1 MKVIVNYD
9 DKRWKNSNIDYDNIV
24 NTVNSSKESEVSI
37 ILTCDKE
44 IRKLNKKYRKI
55 DKPTNVLSFETGDNY
70 LLGDIFISFETVKK
84 QAKKE
89 NKSFEDHATHLVIHG
104 LLHLMGFDHI
114 EEKQAEE
121 MENLEILNL
130 KKLGI
135 KNPYEDETI
144 LNLFFKN
151 NIIRIFVFII
161 AGIFASLGFA
171 PYNLFFISII
181 GFALVYFYSI
191 RNIEKK
197 LSIFHLLKF
206 IFPFSSIYSVFMF
219 GWVVNSIYVVP
230 ELSEQ
235 FAVWTIPILI
245 SIGLFG
251 GIFFSIPYICIMR
264 ISCKSIYRPV
274 LFSLFIT
281 LSLWFREWIFTGLP
295 WNPLSNIFINYS
307 LIFNSISFWGSL
319 GLTFIISGL
328 ISSFIEILIDYKNKF
343 NYINFLFFILLSF
356 IGCLFGFYNIKKSN
370 LDNNKSIVIRL
381 VQPATI
387 QSEKSVFFKDSIT
400 GAKDKINNLI
410 KLSTNNIAN
419 IDLIIFPET
428 TYPFVITENS
438 NFDFTKNLNRKIIIG
453 SLSYDNNK
461 LYNSLLLINEK
472 GELERIYNKSHLVPF
487 GEYSPFGNLIPSP
500 GILSK
505 GIGTEII
512 STKVSNKSLSFI
524 PAICYEII
532 FSNSLNS
539 KNKITSP
546 DLIINITNDTWF
558 GKTKGTYQHLDMV
571 RRYAVESGLP
581 IARSN
586 YSGISAFI
594 APDGKIISSLNIGK
608 RGVLDGSFYGAHETI
623 YRIVGRDWW
632 MIIILIYSL
641 IYSGSIFLLQ
651 KKD

>member
-9 DKRWKNSNIDYDNIV
+9 DKRWKNYNIDYDNIV

-319 GLTFIISGL
+319 GLTFVISGL
-328 ISSFIEILIDYKNKF
+328 ISSFIEIFTDYKNKF

-400 GAKDKINNLI
+400 EAKDKINNLI
-410 KLSTNNIAN
+410 KISTNNITN

-438 NFDFTKNLNRKIIIG
+438 NFDFAKNLNKKIIIG

-472 GELERIYNKSHLVPF
+472 GELEKIYNKSHLVPF

-512 STKVSNKSLSFI
+512 STKVSDKSLSFI

-594 APDGKIISSLNIGK
+594 APDGKIISSLNIGE
-608 RGVLDGSFYGAHETI
+608 RGFLDGSFYGAHETI

>member
-9 DKRWKNSNIDYDNIV
+9 DKRWKNYNIDYDNIV

-44 IRKLNKKYRKI
+44 IRQLNKKYRKI

-114 EEKQAEE
+114 EEKQAQE

-151 NIIRIFVFII
+151 NIIRIFIFII

-206 IFPFSSIYSVFMF
+206 IFPFSSIYSVSMF

-251 GIFFSIPYICIMR
+251 GIFFSIPYICIMC

-319 GLTFIISGL
+319 GLTFVISGL
-328 ISSFIEILIDYKNKF
+328 ISSFIEIFTDYKNKF

-400 GAKDKINNLI
+400 EAKDKINNLI
-410 KLSTNNIAN
+410 KLSTNNITN

-438 NFDFTKNLNRKIIIG
+438 NFDFTKNLNKKIIIG

-472 GELERIYNKSHLVPF
+472 GELEKIYNKSHLVPF

-594 APDGKIISSLNIGK
+594 APDGKIISSLNIGE
-608 RGVLDGSFYGAHETI
+608 RGFLDGSFYGAHETI

>member
-9 DKRWKNSNIDYDNIV
+9 DKRWKNYNIDYDNIV

-44 IRKLNKKYRKI
+44 IRQLNKKYRKI

-114 EEKQAEE
+114 EEKQAQE

-135 KNPYEDETI
+135 KNPYEDETK

-206 IFPFSSIYSVFMF
+206 IFPFSSIYSVSMF

-251 GIFFSIPYICIMR
+251 GIFFSIPYISIMR

-319 GLTFIISGL
+319 GLTFVISGL

-400 GAKDKINNLI
+400 EAKDKINNLI
-410 KLSTNNIAN
+410 KLSTNNITN

-438 NFDFTKNLNRKIIIG
+438 NFDFTKNLNKKIIIG

-472 GELERIYNKSHLVPF
+472 GELEKIYNKSHLVPF

-594 APDGKIISSLNIGK
+594 APDGKIILSLNIGE

>member
-1 MKVIVNYD
+1 MKVIVNYN
-9 DKRWKNSNIDYDNIV
+9 DKRWKNYNIDYDNIV

-44 IRKLNKKYRKI
+44 RRQLNKKYRKI

-89 NKSFEDHATHLVIHG
+89 NKSFEDHVTHLVIHG

-114 EEKQAEE
+114 EEKQAQE

-151 NIIRIFVFII
+151 NIIRIFIFII

-206 IFPFSSIYSVFMF
+206 IFPFSSIYSVSMF

-319 GLTFIISGL
+319 GLTFVISGL

-356 IGCLFGFYNIKKSN
+356 IGCLFGLYSIIKSN
-370 LDNNKSIVIRL
+370 LVINKSIV
-381 VQPATI
+381 
-387 QSEKSVFFKDSIT
+387 
-400 GAKDKINNLI
+400 
-410 KLSTNNIAN
+410 
-419 IDLIIFPET
+419 
-428 TYPFVITENS
+428 VILFN
-438 NFDFTKNLNRKIIIG
+438 
-453 SLSYDNNK
+453 
-461 LYNSLLLINEK
+461 
-472 GELERIYNKSHLVPF
+472 
-487 GEYSPFGNLIPSP
+487 
-500 GILSK
+500 
-505 GIGTEII
+505 
-512 STKVSNKSLSFI
+512 
-524 PAICYEII
+524 
-532 FSNSLNS
+532 
-539 KNKITSP
+539 
-546 DLIINITNDTWF
+546 
-558 GKTKGTYQHLDMV
+558 
-571 RRYAVESGLP
+571 
-581 IARSN
+581 
-586 YSGISAFI
+586 
-594 APDGKIISSLNIGK
+594 
-608 RGVLDGSFYGAHETI
+608 
-623 YRIVGRDWW
+623 
-632 MIIILIYSL
+632 
-641 IYSGSIFLLQ
+641 
-651 KKD
+651 